1 MLTSS
6 LSTNSSSFFTLQWDE
21 FSDLISGVSWDQACS
36 QWSFAQ
42 LSEEQ
47 RLALPNLARRFS
59 ESHQFLFAQSDERR
73 FPLEVLWLKSRLF
86 AGLCTQL
93 LAFYQQ
99 HHRPHLGLGPSRI
112 HVALP
117 KEADPL
123 LPARWNFSV
132 GHVEGKEMAV
142 PFVHETMPS
151 AFQANLYQPPH
162 SLDTSFKPPEMRDW
176 ALGKNE
182 EFTVL
187 LRSMEKIRNP
197 EGAQDHVKGIF
208 SLHIVSDTLQG
219 SSFSPQDVFG
229 VQLPIP
235 QKGLVPVTIWAT
247 RVESPERGIVVRG
260 QSESMS
266 PADWDQLE
274 LLKDTAFSHASV
286 TFFRSFQHS
295 CDWYSLGLLFFQ
307 MLLGRDAETMTRLE
321 RCLPTMIRGARTL
334 SKRHGEQLLGKGIN
348 PIRLLFDEQGT
359 LFSSKRVMSAQG
371 NSGGE
376 TQEIPHY
383 IWYAIL
389 ELALRLMAQEP
400 VKGPTERPEELDD
413 SDPIVQLNNILHRV
427 RQIGEW
433 LRLELFHP
441 DERRSEILRACQAV
455 RMEIGLKGR

>member
-359 LFSSKRVMSAQG
+359 LFSSKRVSSANRIPG
-371 NSGGE
+371 KE
-376 TQEIPHY
+376 VQEIPLY
-383 IWYAIL
+383 IWYPIL
-389 ELALRLMAQEP
+389 ELALRLVARDPIKDSPQEN
-400 VKGPTERPEELDD
+400 EDID
-413 SDPIVQLNNILHRV
+413 ASDPIVQLNGVLHRI

-433 LRLELFHP
+433 IRLELFSPH
-441 DERRSEILRACQAV
+441 ERRREILRACQTV
-455 RMEIGLKGR
+455 RKGLGPAL